1 MQVSR
6 HTGPCYCFLIFGLS
20 QSLPV
25 SGLIK
30 LNPVNY
36 TTERN
41 GPSVQPKAECFS
53 FLWMYCVLSFC
64 CNCLVTKLCLTFLWP
79 HGLQPTRL
87 LCPQDFPGKNTGV
100 GCHCSSSKS
109 SQPRDQTHVFG
120 LAGRFFTTEPP
131 GKPCSLFVCEKYVL
145 GSQLYLTLWNPMN
158 YRLSGSSGH
167 GILWARILEWVTIPF
182 SGGSSQSRDR
192 TQVSCIMGGLLTIW
206 ATREACSL
214 FYMDLMEHYT
224 WYFLWNPTHHFFLYL
239 LSYFRSHFKCHF
251 LSEGSMILLRVL
263 SYKHYSLS

>member
-64 CNCLVTKLCLTFLWP
+64 CNCLVTKLCLDSFVTPWTAAHQTPLSTGFSRQEYWSGLPLLLQGIFLTQGSNPSLLHLLHWQVGSLP
-79 HGLQPTRL
+79 RAPQWKPLCYIVVLKSDINTVLNFTWSLRRGL
-87 LCPQDFPGKNTGV
+87 
-100 GCHCSSSKS
+100 
-109 SQPRDQTHVFG
+109 
-120 LAGRFFTTEPP
+120 
-131 GKPCSLFVCEKYVL
+131 
-145 GSQLYLTLWNPMN
+145 
-158 YRLSGSSGH
+158 
-167 GILWARILEWVTIPF
+167 I
-182 SGGSSQSRDR
+182 
-192 TQVSCIMGGLLTIW
+192 
-206 ATREACSL
+206 
-214 FYMDLMEHYT
+214 
-224 WYFLWNPTHHFFLYL
+224 
-239 LSYFRSHFKCHF
+239 
-251 LSEGSMILLRVL
+251 
-263 SYKHYSLS
+263 

>member
-64 CNCLVTKLCLTFLWP
+64 CNCLVTKLCLDSFVTPWTAAHQTPLSTGFSRQEYWSGLPLLLQQIFPTQGSNPCLWLGRQILY
-79 HGLQPTRL
+79 HWATWEALFS
-87 LCPQDFPGKNTGV
+87 LCVWK
-100 GCHCSSSKS
+100 
-109 SQPRDQTHVFG
+109 
-120 LAGRFFTTEPP
+120 
-131 GKPCSLFVCEKYVL
+131 VCV
-145 GSQLYLTLWNPMN
+145 
-158 YRLSGSSGH
+158 RLS
-167 GILWARILEWVTIPF
+167 V
-182 SGGSSQSRDR
+182 
-192 TQVSCIMGGLLTIW
+192 VSD
-206 ATREACSL
+206 SL
-214 FYMDLMEHYT
+214 KPHEL
-224 WYFLWNPTHHFFLYL
+224 
-239 LSYFRSHFKCHF
+239 
-251 LSEGSMILLRVL
+251 
-263 SYKHYSLS
+263 